1 MLSPQTKNVPAN
13 TQNAALRVEFEQ
25 NLEGAAESSRRRD
38 MGRGVALVAVGLE
51 ADVLGLVDE
60 KKDDDQRDHQQGDN
74 RRRERDPPA
83 VTVSEPRR
91 QRQQ

>member
-1 MLSPQTKNVPAN
+1 
-13 TQNAALRVEFEQ
+13 
-25 NLEGAAESSRRRD
+25 
-38 MGRGVALVAVGLE
+38 MGRGVARVAVGLE
-51 ADVLGLVDE
+51 ADVFGLVDQKE
-60 KKDDDQRDHQQGDN
+60 DDDQRDHEQGHN